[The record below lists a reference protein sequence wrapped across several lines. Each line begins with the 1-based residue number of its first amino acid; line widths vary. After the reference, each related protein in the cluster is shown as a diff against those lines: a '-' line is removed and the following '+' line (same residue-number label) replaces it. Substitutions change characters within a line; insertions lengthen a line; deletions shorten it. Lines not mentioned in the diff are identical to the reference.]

1 MRACLRTK
9 GTVLIIAAV
18 AAVLLLSTSAL
29 GQCSMCRAALAGSNN
44 AFFIR
49 NFNIG
54 VLVLLVPP
62 VTIFC
67 SIFVVLKRYKAADAD
82 ESTVVSPESGVSE
95 DRELET
101 PDS

>member
-1 MRACLRTK
+1 MRAGAKLRK
-9 GTVLIIAAV
+9 LLPVIAAV
-18 AAVLLLSTSAL
+18 GVVLLLSTAAV

-44 AFFIR
+44 PYFIR

-67 SIFVVLKRYKAADAD
+67 TIFVALRRYKAADD
-82 ESTVVSPESGVSE
+82 ENGPQN
-95 DRELET
+95 
-101 PDS
+101 